1 MRQVTRAL
9 GVMVLAGVIAL
20 TGAAPPAVA
29 GLDGDR
35 FRVTTRSVSDHFN
48 DVGPRGPSDGDS
60 FSFSENLFSKGDRVG
75 RDNGAC
81 TVTRAKKNAV
91 TAHCVVTLELR
102 GRGLITIQGPL
113 TFKRGA
119 GSPDTTLAITG
130 GTRQY
135 AGAAGSVQV
144 VEKRNQPTRL
154 QVRLT
159 S

>member
-1 MRQVTRAL
+1 
-9 GVMVLAGVIAL
+9 
-20 TGAAPPAVA
+20 
-29 GLDGDR
+29 
-35 FRVTTRSVSDHFN
+35 
-48 DVGPRGPSDGDS
+48 
-60 FSFSENLFSKGDRVG
+60 
-75 RDNGAC
+75 
-81 TVTRAKKNAV
+81 
-91 TAHCVVTLELR
+91 
-102 GRGLITIQGPL
+102 L

-119 GSPDTTLAITG
+119 GSLDTTLAITG